1 MESGRTSSL
10 PVSSPAGISVY
21 EVDHLAPILQ
31 PWKQKPSCRQEVRP
45 SRGSLLMA
53 MLPVV
58 ICL

>member
-1 MESGRTSSL
+1 
-10 PVSSPAGISVY
+10 
-21 EVDHLAPILQ
+21 LQ
-31 PWKQKPSCRQEVRP
+31 PEKQKPSCRQEVRP